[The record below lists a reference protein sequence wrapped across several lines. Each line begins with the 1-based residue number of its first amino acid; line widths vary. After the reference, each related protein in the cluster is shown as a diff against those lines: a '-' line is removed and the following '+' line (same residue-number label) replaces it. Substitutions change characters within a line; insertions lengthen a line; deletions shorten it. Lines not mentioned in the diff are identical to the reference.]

1 MALTPQR
8 RASWD
13 VTVQVLAIDSADLS
27 EEFGITVGRWTQY
40 TTAGDLPFGAM
51 WCVVPPGGRSNTDQH
66 PDREL
71 FVVVRGTGEVQ
82 VPDGPARPAS
92 AGTAVLMNAGE
103 PHVLVNRSATEP
115 LVALSLYW
123 IPEGRDEGDVP

>member
-1 MALTPQR
+1 
-8 RASWD
+8 

-40 TTAGDLPFGAM
+40 PTTGDLPFGAM
-51 WCVVPPGGRSNTDQH
+51 WCVVPPGGHSNIDQH

-92 AGTAVLMNAGE
+92 AGTAVLMNAQE

-123 IPEGRDEGDVP
+123 MPEGRDEGDAS